1 MIQCFA
7 HQIFHFQIFSQ
18 FFSQIRQKTA
28 RTAKFIIHGQT
39 GHGSRYFDNS
49 PGEKLTKLLN
59 IVKDFREVEM
69 RKLNELKYPSANV
82 TVINLTILKGG
93 VANNV
98 VPAVMNATF
107 DIRVS
112 INADLNKFE
121 QQVRFHCWFDNF

>member
-1 MIQCFA
+1 
-7 HQIFHFQIFSQ
+7 
-18 FFSQIRQKTA
+18 
-28 RTAKFIIHGQT
+28 
-39 GHGSRYFDNS
+39 
-49 PGEKLTKLLN
+49 
-59 IVKDFREVEM
+59 M